1 MAAKT
6 SIIDGL
12 HVVPGI
18 AGAALT
24 IPAIL
29 EASIIEFAIRL
40 VRVIPGVGIGGI
52 VKP

>member
-6 SIIDGL
+6 SVIDREY
-12 HVVPGI
+12 VMPGI
-18 AGAALT
+18 AGAALA
-24 IPAIL
+24 IPAVL
-29 EASIIEFAIRL
+29 QASIVEFAIRL